1 MIRRE
6 APPEA
11 PEQWSRMDLDFRT
24 GPLAE
29 HFGQPFYP
37 TLEAID
43 ERLKT
48 SVGSLVEL
56 GRKLGLREQSGHVNE
71 VWHHP
76 ATVRLTA
83 PLPLRI
89 EGTGWVDKG
98 KKVVARVRVGKLV
111 DRTNVALTIHD
122 PLVPSLQKNWKL
134 PRKPGRF
141 VTANLRGIR
150 PSPHA
155 MLRLSYLKQQVDEA
169 PLGEGGVMGIERTLR
184 RLDSGEAED
193 DLVKKTSATFG
204 GWVAIRQLGE
214 GGQGEAWLARK
225 PGIEG
230 VGVLKHALP
239 GKDKTTER
247 RLERLRREAD
257 AIRLLG
263 NQSPFV
269 IRLLDSSGAHDPSP
283 WLVTEYAPLGSVD
296 DSAAIYRGDVWRTLR
311 LARDV
316 ALGLGVA
323 HANRLIHRDIKPANL
338 VLFGPDSVKIT
349 DFGIG
354 HDPDRTSL
362 TTAGE
367 PVRTRWFSPPEADRS
382 EEPTPAWD
390 VFMLGRTI
398 YYLLAGEEEYPDF
411 DFRVAG
417 SNLVEILG
425 RLDMEVVNL
434 LLDRMV
440 DRDKNKR
447 FASMSEVI
455 SAIDRTIARL
465 FGTAD
470 PDRCRL
476 CADGRYAY
484 MGRLRL
490 LHPNTNIERPDGS
503 PLYLDSTELGISV
516 CPQCGSAI
524 AQFKTPPVSP

>member
-1 MIRRE
+1 MKK
-6 APPEA
+6 A
-11 PEQWSRMDLDFRT
+11 
-24 GPLAE
+24 
-29 HFGQPFYP
+29 
-37 TLEAID
+37 
-43 ERLKT
+43 
-48 SVGSLVEL
+48 
-56 GRKLGLREQSGHVNE
+56 
-71 VWHHP
+71 P
-76 ATVRLTA
+76 ATL
-83 PLPLRI
+83 
-89 EGTGWVDKG
+89 
-98 KKVVARVRVGKLV
+98 
-111 DRTNVALTIHD
+111 
-122 PLVPSLQKNWKL
+122 
-134 PRKPGRF
+134 
-141 VTANLRGIR
+141 
-150 PSPHA
+150 
-155 MLRLSYLKQQVDEA
+155 
-169 PLGEGGVMGIERTLR
+169 
-184 RLDSGEAED
+184 
-193 DLVKKTSATFG
+193 G
-204 GWVAIRQLGE
+204 GWVAIRQLGQ

-225 PGIEG
+225 AGVDG

-263 NQSPFV
+263 NLSPFV
-269 IRLLDSSGAHDPSP
+269 IRLLDSSGPDDPSP

-323 HANRLIHRDIKPANL
+323 HTNRLIHRDIKPANL

-354 HDPDRTSL
+354 HDSDRTSL

-398 YYLLAGEEEYPDF
+398 YYLLAGEAEYPDF
-411 DFRVAG
+411 DFRVGG
-417 SNLVEILG
+417 SNLVELLS
-425 RLDMEVVNL
+425 RSDMEVVNL

-440 DRDKNKR
+440 DRNKTQR
-447 FASMSEVI
+447 FTAMSEVVA
-455 SAIDRTIARL
+455 AIDRTIARL
-465 FGTAD
+465 FGSGD
-470 PDRCRL
+470 PTRCRL
-476 CADGRYAY
+476 CAEGQYSY

-503 PLYLDSTELGISV
+503 QFYLNSTELGISV
-516 CPQCGSAI
+516 CPKCGSAV
-524 AQFKTPPVSP
+524 AQFKTPPVNP